1 MTVLRSDLSL
11 FGEEMKDGP
20 GNEHLS
26 YPGLASDPL
35 DLTLTFYA
43 VKSLDIPLSD
53 MGSSTPSKP
62 VAVLLC
68 AHCCVVVEWNLSI
81 KTTQGTGQ
89 LWQCVSIV
97 VYR

>member
-1 MTVLRSDLSL
+1 MAVLRSDLSL

-35 DLTLTFYA
+35 DLILTFYA

-62 VAVLLC
+62 VAVPLC
-68 AHCCVVVEWNLSI
+68 VCPCCVLVQWNLSI
-81 KTTQGTGQ
+81 KTAQGAG
-89 LWQCVSIV
+89 
-97 VYR
+97 